1 MERVIYREIVQ
12 DPWVSESTV
21 RGDLFTRQ
29 YNHKK
34 VHLHS
39 RRPGDY
45 PDGEKRQLLEEGLE
59 LLRDLKHHSK
69 QLGFLVLD
77 LKATPYK
84 SNGRRYGRAG
94 NPEFLSLDGDRK
106 SNIDHTK
113 LKRICEDEAFYMNPR
128 DEERRNMVQVEAKE
142 NNNCKLQSFL
152 IYNYGERVEMVE
164 PVEHGRVSY
173 LRRHGLSMKEIEL
186 LFYLWWREDELQE
199 HIADIFPYIDE
210 KDWEDI
216 RRVMYEFM
224 EHDDRQERKR
234 LFRKYLDE
242 FVTHTFVTQ
251 MQEFEENKEFDFI
264 EMYAIKIDE
273 ELVIPNEDANETG
286 EERNVRPRMN

>member
-1 MERVIYREIVQ
+1 
-12 DPWVSESTV
+12 
-21 RGDLFTRQ
+21 
-29 YNHKK
+29 
-34 VHLHS
+34 
-39 RRPGDY
+39 
-45 PDGEKRQLLEEGLE
+45 
-59 LLRDLKHHSK
+59 
-69 QLGFLVLD
+69 
-77 LKATPYK
+77 
-84 SNGRRYGRAG
+84 
-94 NPEFLSLDGDRK
+94 
-106 SNIDHTK
+106 
-113 LKRICEDEAFYMNPR
+113 
-128 DEERRNMVQVEAKE
+128 
-142 NNNCKLQSFL
+142 
-152 IYNYGERVEMVE
+152 MVE

-199 HIADIFPYIDE
+199 HIKDIFPYIDE

-286 EERNVRPRMN
+286 EERNVRPRMTQRLKIIWISF